1 MMALAG
7 TWFFSHCV
15 HVLADGVHA
24 YAFMR
29 MRHGVHAPASVRVRI
44 STVAL
49 VDVIVINGTIDVVR

>member
-1 MMALAG
+1 M
-7 TWFFSHCV
+7 
-15 HVLADGVHA
+15 LADGMHA
-24 YAFMR
+24 YACMR